1 MCNVCLQKD
10 RYMGERG
17 GAFMNDEAIIEM
29 LFARSEEGISEIDKK
44 YGRKCRRM
52 AKSILGDESDAEECV
67 SDAYLG
73 LWNAIPPARPNP
85 LSTFL
90 YRILRN
96 NAMSRIRAGKRQK
109 RACVYAEALDEMAE
123 TLASSETVEKA
134 LASKEIRSTLREFL
148 LSLGEA
154 ERAAFVRRYWFME
167 SAKEIAASFGTSE
180 GNMRVRLLRTR
191 EKLKKYLEER
201 GVEW

>member
-1 MCNVCLQKD
+1 M
-10 RYMGERG
+10 
-17 GAFMNDEAIIEM
+17 
-29 LFARSEEGISEIDKK
+29 
-44 YGRKCRRM
+44 
-52 AKSILGDESDAEECV
+52 

-73 LWNAIPPARPNP
+73 VWNAIPPERPKP

-96 NAMSRIRAGKRQK
+96 NAMNKRRNAGRQK
-109 RACVYAEALDEMAE
+109 RACVYADALDEMAE
-123 TLASSETVEKA
+123 TLAFSETVERA

-148 LSLGEA
+148 LSLGEE

-167 SAKEIAASFGTSE
+167 SAREIAAALSTSE
-180 GNMRVRLLRTR
+180 GNVRVRLSRTR

>member
-1 MCNVCLQKD
+1 
-10 RYMGERG
+10 
-17 GAFMNDEAIIEM
+17 MNDEAIIEM

-52 AKSILGDESDAEECV
+52 AKSILGDERDAEECV

-109 RACVYAEALDEMAE
+109 RACAYAEALDEMAE

-148 LSLGEA
+148 LSLGEE

-167 SAKEIAASFGTSE
+167 SAKEIAESFGTSE